1 MAPEVGAVG
10 GALVASARAVAW
22 APAHSLIFRS
32 VFPGSRGNL
41 SVIARAVVEAG
52 AEGGEGRGR

>member
-1 MAPEVGAVG
+1 MG